1 MLFKKKGIS
10 DATVL
15 KIVAKILKNNPPSKG
30 FKVKTPRGSQTLTAE
45 EIVRFVEALAARLDD
60 GRYGVIRRCDTCGN
74 FSRSGKASKRGWCS
88 PKEHSS
94 FKNKTDYCS
103 NWIPMTAEQKHI
115 KERIDE
121 HRKLQTK

>member
-1 MLFKKKGIS
+1 MLFKKKGIP

-15 KIVAKILKNNPPSKG
+15 RVVARILKNNHQG
-30 FKVKTPRGSQTLTAE
+30 FKVKTSQGIKTLTPE
-45 EIVRFVEALAARLDD
+45 EIIRFVEALAARLDD

-74 FSRSGKASKRGWCS
+74 FSRSGKASQRGWCS
-88 PKEHSS
+88 PKERTL
-94 FKNKTDYCS
+94 FKHKNEYCS

-121 HRKLQTK
+121 HHKSLQTK

>member
-1 MLFKKKGIS
+1 MLFKKKGIP

-30 FKVKTPRGSQTLTAE
+30 FKVKTSQGMQTLTPE

-74 FSRSGKASKRGWCS
+74 FSRSGKANQRGWCS
-88 PKEHSS
+88 PKERTL
-94 FKNKTDYCS
+94 FKHKNEYCS

-115 KERIDE
+115 KERINE
-121 HRKLQTK
+121 HQKLQTK